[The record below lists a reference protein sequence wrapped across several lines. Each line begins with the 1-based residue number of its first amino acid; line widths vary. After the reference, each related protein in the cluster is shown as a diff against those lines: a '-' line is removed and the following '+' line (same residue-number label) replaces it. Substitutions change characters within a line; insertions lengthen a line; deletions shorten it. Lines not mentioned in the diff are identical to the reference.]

1 MQNIILKQGSCFDLL
16 KEIQSNSVELVLI
29 DPPYEVSR
37 DTNFAK
43 GELKGT
49 DVDRFRVSMDFG
61 DWDNNF
67 TGLDIVIKECYRILK
82 KSGTIICFYDLWKIT
97 TLKEY
102 FESAKFKQIRFI
114 EWIKTNPVPLN
125 SKTNYLTNSR
135 EIALVGVKGGK
146 PTFNS
151 EYDNGIYDMEF
162 QDEFA
167 GEIYRFPICH
177 DKGRFHPTQKP
188 LALIE
193 QLVLKHSN
201 EGDMILDCFMG
212 SGTTGMACKNL
223 NRNFI
228 GIELNK
234 EYFIKAKERIEQ

>member
-1 MQNIILKQGSCFDLL
+1 MEINLYKGDCFDLL
-16 KEIQSNSVELVLI
+16 KQIKNNTIDLVLI

-43 GELKGT
+43 GKIKGT
-49 DVDRFRVSMDFG
+49 DVDRFRVSMNFG

-67 TGLDIVIKECYRILK
+67 TGLDVVIKECYRILK
-82 KSGTIICFYDLWKIT
+82 KSGTLICFYDLWKIT
-97 TLKEY
+97 VLKEY
-102 FESAKFKQIRFI
+102 FETAKFNQIRFI

-151 EYDNGIYDMEF
+151 EYDNGIYKH
-162 QDEFA
+162 
-167 GEIYRFPICH
+167 PICH
-177 DKGRFHPTQKP
+177 DKDRFHPTQKP
-188 LALIE
+188 LSLIE
-193 QLVLKHSN
+193 ELVLKHSN
-201 EGDMILDCFMG
+201 EGDLVIDCFMG
-212 SGTTGMACKNL
+212 SGTTGVACKKL

-228 GIELNK
+228 GMEINET
-234 EYFIKAKERIEQ
+234 YFNKAKERIVNKNMK